1 MDEQQFRELIGTDRR
16 LKFNRQPGNGGEG
29 GFVYTVLSFICETVG
44 GKVRT
49 HDGYRIGEIRTGA
62 YGQVIPSKKFVEM
75 FPQFRTIKIIRT
87 ATGLVFEESQ
97 TPIIAVGEDGD
108 SSLAAGRAIKAA
120 AHAKQTSKSGNAK
133 IERKPRGKNQTVKK
147 TETKAKA
154 DTVSE
159 SKAAPKPAAPKAAA
173 EKTTAAKS
181 TATKASPKAAA
192 AKSTATKASPKAA
205 AAKPTAAKST
215 DTKAAPKTAAAKP
228 TATKAAPKAAAA
240 KPTASKAA
248 PKSAAKTTA
257 AKAAPKAAAK
267 TTATKAAPGRRRRRT
282 AANAAPKAAAKS
294 TAAKAA
300 PKAAANSTATK
311 ATAAKKSTT
320 KSAAAKVV
328 KAPKVVD
335 QATHEKYMAMALEE
349 ANKAKE
355 LGEVPVGAIIVASD
369 GTIVSR
375 GCNRTIVDHDATAH
389 AEIVALRRAGIAM
402 GNYRLNDLTM
412 YVTLEPCC
420 MCVMA
425 CIHARIKAIVYG
437 AEDPKTGACNSV
449 FDLADDDRHNHRVE
463 IMGGILESE
472 CGQILTDFF
481 KTRRAEQKSSK
492 MAASAKRTCAKTT
505 KACASK
511 SPAKSVTKSASK
523 AAPKSAAKT
532 AAKSTKSAAKSTA
545 KRTAAKKT
553 AKKTTAKTKTSKT
566 TKAS

>member
-62 YGQVIPSKKFVEM
+62 FGQVIPSKKFVEM

-87 ATGLVFEESQ
+87 PTGLVFEESQ

-173 EKTTAAKS
+173 EKTTASKS
-181 TATKASPKAAA
+181 TATKAAPKAAAAKATATKAAPKAAAANATEAKASPKAAA
-192 AKSTATKASPKAA
+192 AKSTATKA
-205 AAKPTAAKST
+205 
-215 DTKAAPKTAAAKP
+215 APKTAA
-228 TATKAAPKAAAA
+228 T
-240 KPTASKAA
+240 
-248 PKSAAKTTA
+248 KTTA
-257 AKAAPKAAAK
+257 AKAAPKA
-267 TTATKAAPGRRRRRT
+267 
-282 AANAAPKAAAKS
+282 AAAKS

-300 PKAAANSTATK
+300 PKAAAKTTVAKTATKATAKSTASK

-523 AAPKSAAKT
+523 AAPKSAAKS

-545 KRTAAKKT
+545 KRTVAKKT
-553 AKKTTAKTKTSKT
+553 AKKTTAKSRTSKT